1 MATEHHSDA
10 SAGKALIN
18 TLTISNWSDQIK
30 PILYFMRGQYGA
42 VAEALNPLTP
52 MWTTIAPEKA
62 IHCAQAAWSNESDAT
77 KSEMEKNSPKLFGM
91 FVQCLEH
98 GTRATLEIKGAL
110 TVQNFDFV
118 AAILTIRREVAN
130 LSVGFLGN
138 NMQTDVFESLMTKK
152 AAKGV
157 DPAIFL
163 AEFGSLRSKM
173 STTAPW
179 MTEAGYAAALLR
191 AFRDN
196 GRLYQEITKPD
207 RMQDGYTSVAALS
220 SMILSVT
227 AWMARTMGRDKIG
240 AAAYPALDFRA
251 LCLDDAEEVA
261 AVAKVESHKS
271 EPKSVKCCQYCQRL
285 KAKGGKQKS
294 DTHEAF
300 DKDGNPWCY
309 ELRRNWSELTKA
321 VEEMESE
328 KSSYKSKKGE
338 RYSNSTP
345 TPTSALAHYTTVEV
359 TKTLEI
365 AMKIHGQGLP
375 RDIIISDPG
384 ASATIL
390 NDKRWF
396 KNLRHVNYEVS
407 GVAGAVSI
415 SDEGDTV
422 FGVALYS
429 EQIQVNLVSTNAL
442 HKRHFKHFHVAYDWT
457 ANKFQVKGPEVDLT
471 FATTTNIPIPHVKMR
486 PQAPT
491 TIIPVEVQQANHAA
505 HAAVDQSRAAL
516 RAAQAVDL
524 HRKLLHMPYATMKRT
539 LRAGALRTDLT
550 AGDVSHAERVWGKCP
565 ACISGRS
572 HHEMRG
578 GQYDPAEYPGEHL
591 RCDTVFIR
599 GFDGV
604 KKPFLLSV
612 DERTSWTH
620 LTKMNGTAAIDLLAA
635 ERDVVSYL
643 RARGHEVRRIY
654 HDDDAAAKANKTELG
669 LIGVQ
674 LRQWAAAQHEPVA
687 ENRCRTLTRDM
698 RTACL
703 DLPFVLPEVCLSY
716 CAQDCI
722 AMRSLVCN
730 VKTGM
735 ETPHTLIEDVKPA
748 IQLDSCI
755 PFGAIVMSSLQTLQ
769 GLPLAGTLGHAI
781 VVRRHPS
788 ENGKYTVFFLH
799 NQSFGERQLSISD
812 VVEPGAAVYDA
823 INDMSSEPYDIDS
836 SVTSSTSETHLDRPL
851 MDEIHQRV
859 LENNTASN
867 LTRNSRR
874 SRSRRAAAEA
884 SATQRPSS
892 QPRIDAQS
900 ISAPVDS
907 IPAPLPS
914 ATAAGNSATAEKA
927 AQSQP
932 VKSAGGGA
940 KVKKPVKTSNTK
952 ESERAQRADEGLA
965 YKPRVRPVTAP
976 EARDAASDDS
986 DSNSDSNSDSD
997 EFHTPMSQP
1006 NAAPQNE
1013 DSSSDDSSVE
1023 EDAQPVIRQPA
1034 TRSVEEAV
1042 QSPRRS
1048 ARFQSATPQPRMSL
1062 RSQDTANTLLQGK
1075 HNVYRSRRTNYRK
1088 KSIGHNGE
1096 ELMMAALASRL
1107 QPNLEAAAEQQRVL
1121 AMIMQLNQLVQQGED
1136 GVKAAR
1142 KEIRNILDSG
1152 ALRPEHAS
1160 KLTDKQRKESIT
1172 SFLFGKR
1179 KLSGELKGRMVENG
1193 KQLQKRPEY
1202 QNLFSPTS
1210 NPLTTMTHL
1219 TVASHQRRKH
1229 VFSVDFPGAYLKVD
1243 RSKHNMP
1250 VEFTRITG
1258 QLAKLFIAEEPSLA
1272 EYMIDGTIYFELIKS
1287 VYGLTESAALWYK
1300 ELRDMLI
1307 GLGYIQQVVDPCLFI
1322 HPTLKSSINIHV
1334 DDCLVTCDNDAEA
1347 ARLRAFF
1354 ETHKCTIKTDDFTFL
1369 GMDIWRRND
1378 GIVQVSMTKFL
1389 TALAKEWR
1397 LTGKEE
1403 YPTRADFAEND
1414 TSGPSP
1420 RRNEFVS
1427 KVMALLYAAIRV
1439 RFDILFAVATL
1450 SQHCAA
1456 PTNKQY
1462 SDLEHLLR
1470 YVNGTLDKAITL
1482 HTDSLNI
1489 HVWADA
1495 SFMTHADRKGQTGVA
1510 VTLGE
1515 HGPCIAPKS
1524 SKAKI
1529 ITLSST
1535 ESESLAAFEATPLL
1549 QQTTEL
1555 MKAFRESSIPI
1566 LHQDNQSAIAM
1577 AESGGGTSKHTKHF
1591 DLRLKYLQQL
1601 ISDNAMHIVF
1611 TPTERMKADVFT
1623 KNITGKKFNSYMEA
1637 LMCKK
1642 HEVKREEK
1650 DALLAYFVKLSMPT
1664 LKGRARKT
1672 HIFPGNSLGKNIHS
1686 L

>member
-1 MATEHHSDA
+1 MSSEHHRDGELDKSI
-10 SAGKALIN
+10 AGS
-18 TLTISNWSDQIK
+18 LTIANWPQQIQQII
-30 PILYFMRGQYGA
+30 PHARERYGLVADLLSADTRLFTTPEGTQA
-42 VAEALNPLTP
+42 VDSPLAP
-52 MWTTIAPEKA
+52 WAGRRVETIAKIDENAPRLLGMLVKCLDPVTKDILSNDGALVVKRLDYVGTILAILASVKKLSTGVSAMALQNDLYRKITTEKA
-62 IHCAQAAWSNESDAT
+62 AIGKDVNTFTTKFLMWRSCVDTAHPRFTEYGYATALLHAMSNHTRLFEELTRVMPSGGYPTTAALVEQIRITSSW
-77 KSEMEKNSPKLFGM
+77 M
-91 FVQCLEH
+91 
-98 GTRATLEIKGAL
+98 
-110 TVQNFDFV
+110 V
-118 AAILTIRREVAN
+118 AARIQEPTHKAYTAMEADDEMAAAAHADKKTADKKPVADADKPKHCEYCFKKGN
-130 LSVGFLGN
+130 KYDNHDGFGDKGTLYCHGLKRLVN
-138 NMQTDVFESLMTKK
+138 DLAEKK
-152 AAKGV
+152 AK
-157 DPAIFL
+157 
-163 AEFGSLRSKM
+163 E
-173 STTAPW
+173 
-179 MTEAGYAAALLR
+179 
-191 AFRDN
+191 
-196 GRLYQEITKPD
+196 
-207 RMQDGYTSVAALS
+207 
-220 SMILSVT
+220 ILSK
-227 AWMARTMGRDKIG
+227 GNKK
-240 AAAYPALDFRA
+240 
-251 LCLDDAEEVA
+251 DDA
-261 AVAKVESHKS
+261 
-271 EPKSVKCCQYCQRL
+271 
-285 KAKGGKQKS
+285 
-294 DTHEAF
+294 
-300 DKDGNPWCY
+300 
-309 ELRRNWSELTKA
+309 
-321 VEEMESE
+321 
-328 KSSYKSKKGE
+328 
-338 RYSNSTP
+338 YS
-345 TPTSALAHYTTVEV
+345 TSAPTASHTAHYTTAEV
-359 TKTLEI
+359 VKTWEVALKMH
-365 AMKIHGQGLP
+365 AQGIPKGVL
-375 RDIIISDPG
+375 ISDPG

-396 KNLRHVNYEVS
+396 RNLRDVEYNVS
-407 GVAGAVSI
+407 GVAGAVNITS
-415 SDEGDTV
+415 EGDTV
-422 FGVALYS
+422 FGVALFS
-429 EQIQVNLVSTNAL
+429 DKVSVNLISTNAL
-442 HKRHFKHFHVAYDWT
+442 HKRHFRHFHVAYDWT
-457 ANKFQVKGPEVDLT
+457 SNKFHLKGPEIDLT
-471 FATTTNIPIPHVKMR
+471 FATTSAIPVPHVTMLPK
-486 PQAPT
+486 APIN
-491 TIIPVEVQQANHAA
+491 IITAEAHEANHVANT
-505 HAAVDQSRAAL
+505 AVDQSRAAL
-516 RAAQAVDL
+516 RASQAVDL
-524 HRKLLHMPYATMKRT
+524 HRKLLHMPYSTMKRT
-539 LRAGALRTDLT
+539 LRAGALQTDLT
-550 AGDVSHAERVWGKCP
+550 AGDVAHAERLFGQCP
-565 ACISGRS
+565 ACVSGRS
-572 HHEMRG
+572 HHETRG
-578 GQYDPAEYPGEHL
+578 GQYDPAEHPGEHL
-591 RCDTVFIR
+591 RCDTVFVR

-604 KKPFLLSV
+604 KKPYLLTV
-612 DERTSWTH
+612 DERTSWSH
-620 LTKMNGTAAIDLLAA
+620 LTKMHGTAANDLLAA
-635 ERDVVSYL
+635 QRDVISYL

-654 HDDDAAAKANKTELG
+654 HDDDTAAKSNKTELG

-674 LRQWAAAQHEPVA
+674 LRQWTAAQHEPVA

-703 DLPFVLPEVCLSY
+703 DLPFVLPEACIPY

-735 ETPHTLIEDVKPA
+735 ETPHTLIEDAKPA
-748 IQLDSCI
+748 IRLDTCI
-755 PFGAIVMSSLQTLQ
+755 PFGTIVLSSLQSLQ

-781 VVRRHPS
+781 VVRRHPA

-799 NQSFGERQLSISD
+799 NQSFGERQLLIND

-823 INDMSSEPYDIDS
+823 INNMSSEAYDIDS
-836 SVTSSTSETHLDRPL
+836 SITANTSDMQNDRFA
-851 MDEIHQRV
+851 MDDIHQNV
-859 LENNTASN
+859 LESNAASN
-867 LTRNSRR
+867 AIRNSRR
-874 SRSRRAAAEA
+874 SRSRKATIETSTAARV
-884 SATQRPSS
+884 QF
-892 QPRIDAQS
+892 DAQS
-900 ISAPVDS
+900 TIAPPESVSAPSGTAPASSNAV
-907 IPAPLPS
+907 PAPTES
-914 ATAAGNSATAEKA
+914 SDT
-927 AQSQP
+927 QSQP
-932 VKSAGGGA
+932 AKSAGGGP

-965 YKPRVRPVTAP
+965 YKPRVRPAIAP
-976 EARDAASDDS
+976 EARDTASEH
-986 DSNSDSNSDSD
+986 SDSNSDSD

-1006 NAAPQNE
+1006 HAAQRIADSSDE
-1013 DSSSDDSSVE
+1013 DSFVE
-1023 EDAQPVIRQPA
+1023 EVAQPIIRRPI
-1034 TRSVEEAV
+1034 T
-1042 QSPRRS
+1042 
-1048 ARFQSATPQPRMSL
+1048 
-1062 RSQDTANTLLQGK
+1062 RSQDTANTLLQGR

-1088 KSIGHNGE
+1088 RSSGHNGE

-1121 AMIMQLNQLVQQGED
+1121 AMVMQLNQLVQQGED
-1136 GVKAAR
+1136 GIKAAR

-1258 QLAKLFIAEEPSLA
+1258 QLAKLFVAEEPSLA
-1272 EYMIDGTIYFELIKS
+1272 EYMLDGTIYFELIKS
-1287 VYGLTESAALWYK
+1287 VYGLTESAALWFK

-1307 GLGYIQQVVDPCLFI
+1307 GLGYVQQTIDPCLFI

-1347 ARLRAFF
+1347 ARLKAFF
-1354 ETHKCTIKTDDFTFL
+1354 ETHKCTIKVDNFTFL
-1369 GMDIWRRND
+1369 GMDVWRRDD
-1378 GIVQVSMTKFL
+1378 GVIQVSMTKFL

-1397 LTGKEE
+1397 LTGKED
-1403 YPTRADFAEND
+1403 YPTRGDFSEND
-1414 TSGPSP
+1414 VSGPSP
-1420 RRNEFVS
+1420 RRNEYVS

-1470 YVNGTLDKAITL
+1470 YVNSTLDKAITL

-1555 MKAFRESSIPI
+1555 MKAFREPSIPI

-1601 ISDNAMHIVF
+1601 IADNVMHVVF
-1611 TPTERMKADVFT
+1611 TPTEKMKADVFT
-1623 KNITGKKFNSYMEA
+1623 KNVTGKKFNSYMEA

-1642 HEVKREEK
+1642 HEIKREEK

-1672 HIFPGNSLGKNIHS
+1672 HMFPGNSLGNNYHS